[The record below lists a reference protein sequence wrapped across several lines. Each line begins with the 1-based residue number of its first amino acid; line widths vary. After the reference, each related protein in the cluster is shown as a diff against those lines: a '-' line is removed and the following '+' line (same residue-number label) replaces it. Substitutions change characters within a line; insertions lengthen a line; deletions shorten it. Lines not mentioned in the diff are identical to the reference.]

1 MEQRKALPLLVV
13 AMVFGLLAL
22 IWFFPPTGDFRTG
35 NPFWN
40 GLSVFADSGG
50 SDNRS
55 GDGIGNAT
63 SIQSLADLPQN
74 GTGYALIE
82 IPYTPFSSGDL
93 DILKGFTQSGGVLIV
108 MDDYGYGNQILERL
122 GTGIR
127 FSGKPLLDPL
137 YNYKNPLFPRIS
149 DFAPQIVAVE
159 SISLNHATSLE
170 DVPQGAVIALS
181 SSFSYLDTDGSGTR
195 TASDAGGPRVV
206 VAYEKFE
213 NGYAIMISDPSLIIN
228 SMLGVDENRAL
239 TSLLINFGSSAT
251 ATPDSRSVLVDQSH
265 LPREPLDD
273 AKLIL
278 AASYSL
284 ASSPLGAAAIIVALL
299 AISTLPIW
307 RNNENGSAG
316 VAGSKPRSQ
325 NGKDEDHQKVK

>member
-1 MEQRKALPLLVV
+1 MEQRKALPLLAV

-22 IWFFPPTGDFRTG
+22 VWFFPPTGDFRTG

-93 DILKGFTQSGGVLIV
+93 DILKGFTQSGGLLIV

-149 DFAPQIVAVE
+149 DFASQFAPVE

-181 SSFSYLDTDGSGTR
+181 SSFSYLDTDGSGTK
-195 TASDAGGPRVV
+195 TQGDIAGPLTV
-206 VAYEKFE
+206 VAHEKSG
-213 NGYAIMISDPSLIIN
+213 NGYVIMVSDPSLIIN
-228 SMLGVDENRAL
+228 SMLGMDDNMVF

-251 ATPDSRSVLVDQSH
+251 AAPSSRSVLIDQSH

-284 ASSPLGAAAIIVALL
+284 ASSPLGAAAIMVALL
-299 AISTLPIW
+299 AISTLPLW
-307 RNNENGSAG
+307 RKNGNGSAR
-316 VAGSKPRSQ
+316 VSSSKPR
-325 NGKDEDHQKVK
+325 D